1 MRANNST
8 RKLVLAAMYAALA
21 YIVMVAIHIHLI
33 AAAPFLTYDPKDV
46 ILAVCGFTLGPIPA
60 LMTTTVVSLLEML
73 TVSTTGPIG
82 FVMNL
87 LSSASFVLPAAVLYA
102 RKRTLRSAAAGLT
115 LGVALAVIMM
125 LLWNYFITPLY
136 MGTPREA
143 VAAMLLPVF
152 LPFNLIKAALN
163 AAITMLVYK
172 PVSRGLRRA
181 GLLAAHPDAAPSSG
195 GHSLRASLIAALVLV
210 ACIAAALILS
220 GKI

>member
-8 RKLVLAAMYAALA
+8 RRLTLAAMFAAFA
-21 YIVMVAIHIHLI
+21 YIAVAAFRIHLI

-46 ILAVCGFTLGPIPA
+46 ILAICGFTLGPVPA
-60 LMTTTVVSLLEML
+60 LMTAAVVSLLEML

-87 LSSASFVLPAAVLYA
+87 FSSTSFMLPAAVLYK
-102 RKRTLRSAAAGLT
+102 RKRTLRGAATGLA
-115 LGVALAVIMM
+115 LGVVLAVAAM

-136 MGTPREA
+136 MGTPREV

-163 AAITMLVYK
+163 AAITMLIYK
-172 PVSRGLRRA
+172 PISRALRRVGLLDGRANDAPLPKGHGLR
-181 GLLAAHPDAAPSSG
+181 AA
-195 GHSLRASLIAALVLV
+195 LIAALVLA
-210 ACIAAALILS
+210 ACIAAVFIL
-220 GKI
+220 GGGN

>member
-21 YIVMVAIHIHLI
+21 YIVMVMIHIHLI
-33 AAAPFLTYDPKDV
+33 PAAPFLTYDPKDV

-60 LMTTTVVSLLEML
+60 LLTTVVVSLLEML

-87 LSSASFVLPAAVLYA
+87 LSSASFAIPAAALYA
-102 RKRTLRSAAAGLT
+102 RKRSLRSAAAGLS
-115 LGVALAVIMM
+115 LGVVLAVVMM

-163 AAITMLVYK
+163 AAITMLIYK
-172 PVSRGLRRA
+172 PISRALKRT
-181 GLLAAHPDAAPSSG
+181 GLLETRSEAEPSPK
-195 GHSLRASLIAALVLV
+195 GHGLRASLIAALVLV
-210 ACIAAALILS
+210 ICIAAVLIL
-220 GKI
+220 GGRG